1 MGHATI
7 RAADREAMTR
17 DSSKPLLLNALLK
30 GLANAVQRDDLSAAE
45 RYCQRLQL
53 TAETIAPDAQVK
65 SVLAKLFV
73 INGLWVQAADVERSE
88 TRQQLLELVNHV
100 LGLLAGGSIS
110 SVRSL
115 SRATKIRNPGSN
127 EQR

>member
-1 MGHATI
+1 
-7 RAADREAMTR
+7 MTR
-17 DSSKPLLLNALLK
+17 DSSKPLLLTALLK

-73 INGLWVQAADVERSE
+73 ISGLWVRSADVERGE